1 MLFKGWYYKDNGIE
15 HRDMIIGVATASSF
29 DGEYTI
35 IGDEPLLS
43 MERFSEVEDPHMWT
57 DKKDII

>member
-1 MLFKGWYYKDNGIE
+1 
-15 HRDMIIGVATASSF
+15 MIIGVATASSF